1 MGWLARAAAWF
12 AARVPGPVR
21 SWLYR
26 LGPVTR
32 TLRGLLNRSV
42 PSAPIEVEVA
52 AGLLQGARFEL
63 DLQLEKDMW
72 LGTYE
77 SDLQAVLGRLVRP
90 GMTIYDVGANI
101 GYLSVALARLVGESG
116 AVVAFEPLEEN
127 VKRLRSA
134 LRLNRVS
141 DRVELVA
148 AAVGGADET
157 GEFFVHRSA
166 GMGKLAGSAGRQPQ
180 YKTTREVRV
189 VSLDG
194 WARSH
199 PTQEPDWI
207 KVDVEGGE
215 GQVLAGAQGLVEQQ
229 RPGWILELH
238 GPQASEQ
245 VWRQLER
252 ADYRVYRANA
262 SLRRI
267 RSLEALD
274 WKAYVIAVPAERSDK
289 WMHHE

>member
-1 MGWLARAAAWF
+1 MGWMARAAAWL
-12 AARVPGPVR
+12 AARLPGPVR

-32 TLRGLLNRSV
+32 ALRGILNRSV
-42 PSAPIEVEVA
+42 PSEPVEVEVA

-77 SDLQAVLGRLVRP
+77 GELQTVLGRLVRP

-101 GYLSVALARLVGESG
+101 GYLTIGLARLVGESG
-116 AVVAFEPLEEN
+116 AVVAFEPLEAN

-134 LRLNRVS
+134 LRLNHLTE
-141 DRVELVA
+141 RVELVA
-148 AAVGGADET
+148 AAVGGADGN

-180 YKTTREVRV
+180 YTATREVRV
-189 VSLDG
+189 VSLDS
-194 WARSH
+194 WSQSH
-199 PTQEPDWI
+199 PTRDPDWI

-215 GQVLAGAQGLVEQQ
+215 GQVLAGAHELLEGV

-262 SLRRI
+262 GLPRI

-274 WKAYVIAVPAERSDK
+274 WKAYVIAVAAERGYDWIQS
-289 WMHHE
+289 